1 MRTNYKSL
9 LAIYLV
15 LFFGTLSIVAQNQ
28 NTPYSMYGY
37 GILGD
42 RATSA
47 QRQMGSVGYAMQS
60 GRQINVMNPASYA
73 AIDSLTF
80 LFDIG
85 GDISFLWS
93 KEGKHR
99 DNSIGGGL
107 DYVTMQFPLGK
118 HMGMSLGLVPY
129 SNVGYAFG
137 SEIKHGAMQ
146 NQGSGGITEAYLG
159 LSGKIK
165 GFSLGFNVSY
175 DFGNIINDV
184 YSTPQNA
191 GQTLFQH
198 VMQVRD
204 WNVVVGAQY
213 TARLNANDRMTIGAT
228 WSPEKDYHGNVWSTV
243 QETTYDSKPDTLG
256 RGRLCGLYKQPMSVG
271 GGISFR
277 HERQS
282 RLFVEADVSWQQWSR
297 TPMPAMMSKDRPGVV
312 VFDGMNFKDRFRV
325 AAGAEFTPRLR
336 GSYAE
341 RMAYRLGAYWCDDY
355 LNIQGNRVREF
366 GITAGIG
373 LHTPG
378 DKTMINVGVEWKN
391 RRAYPSALIS
401 ENYLNVT
408 VGVNFNEVWFW
419 KRKIR

>member
-1 MRTNYKSL
+1 MKKFHKIIYILAIL
-9 LAIYLV
+9 LAWGV
-15 LFFGTLSIVAQNQ
+15 GSVSAQS

-37 GILGD
+37 GVLGD
-42 RATSA
+42 RATSM

-60 GRQINVMNPASYA
+60 GRQINVLNPASYA

-93 KEGKHR
+93 KEEKAKDH
-99 DNSIGGGL
+99 SIGGGL

-118 HMGMSLGLVPY
+118 HLGMSIGLVPY
-129 SNVGYAFG
+129 TNVGYAFG

-146 NQGSGGITEAYLG
+146 NQGSGGISEAYLG

-184 YSTPQNA
+184 YSTPQNS

-198 VMQVRD
+198 VMQIRD
-204 WNVVVGAQY
+204 WNIVVGAQY
-213 TARLNANDRMTIGAT
+213 NVRLNPNDRLTIGAT
-228 WSPEKDYHGNVWSTV
+228 WSPEKAFHGNTWATV
-243 QETTYDSKPDTLG
+243 QETTYDAQPDTLG
-256 RGRLCGLYKQPMSVG
+256 RARLYDSYKQPMTIG
-271 GGISFR
+271 GGVSFL
-277 HERQS
+277 HERSS
-282 RLFVEADVSWQQWSR
+282 RLFVEADVTWQNWSR
-297 TPMPAMMSKDRPGVV
+297 TPMPALMSKDRPGLV
-312 VFDGMNFKDRFRV
+312 VFDGMQFRDRLKI
-325 AAGAEFTPRLR
+325 AAGAEFIPQVR
-336 GSYAE
+336 GNYAQ
-341 RMAYRLGAYWCDDY
+341 RMAYRLGLSWCNDY
-355 LNIQGNRVREF
+355 IQIQGNRVREF
-366 GITAGIG
+366 GVTAGIG

-378 DKTMINVGVEWKN
+378 DKTMINIGVEWKN
-391 RRAYPSALIS
+391 RRAYPAALIT

-419 KRKIR
+419 KRKIK

>member
-1 MRTNYKSL
+1 MKTIYKSL
-9 LAIYLV
+9 LTLCVALVFGAIPA
-15 LFFGTLSIVAQNQ
+15 FAQIS
-28 NTPYSMYGY
+28 TPYSMYGY

-42 RATSA
+42 RATSM

-85 GDISFLWS
+85 ADVSFLWS
-93 KEGKHR
+93 KEGDKK

-107 DYVTMQFPLGK
+107 DYVTMQFPLSK
-118 HMGMSLGLVPY
+118 FMGMSLGLVPY

-184 YSTPQNA
+184 YSTPENS

-213 TARLNANDRMTIGAT
+213 NARLNKNDRLTVGAT
-228 WSPEKDYHGNVWSTV
+228 WSPKKGLHGNTWATV
-243 QETTYDSKPDTLG
+243 QETVYDSKPDTLG
-256 RGRLCGLYKQPMSVG
+256 RSRLFGHYEQPTTVG
-271 GGISFR
+271 GGVSFL
-277 HERQS
+277 HEHAS
-282 RLFVEADVSWQQWSR
+282 RLFIEADVTWQQWSK
-297 TPMPAMMSKDRPGVV
+297 TPIPALMSNTRPDVV
-312 VFDGMNFKDRFRV
+312 VFQGMNFRDRLRV
-325 AAGAEFTPRLR
+325 AAGAEFIPQLR
-336 GSYAE
+336 GNYGE
-341 RMAYRLGAYWCDDY
+341 RMAYRLGVSWCNDY
-355 LNIQGNRVREF
+355 LDIEGNRVRE
-366 GITAGIG
+366 IG
-373 LHTPG
+373 VSCGVGLQTPG
-378 DKTMINVGVEWKN
+378 EKTMINIGLEWKN
-391 RRAYPSALIS
+391 RRAWPNALIS

-408 VGVNFNEVWFW
+408 LGVNFNDVWFW